1 MIQDEKPR
9 SGYQERLL
17 GELRALAERNAAEA
31 PAARR
36 RGGIASR
43 PKLALAGVAGSAC
56 VASAVFAFAG
66 SDDGSTA
73 YAVVPHD
80 DGSVTVEISKLQDA
94 AELERELR
102 EAGVPAEV
110 DYLPLG
116 QMCQEGRFKP
126 APAGGRSSLG
136 MSEVADGGPV
146 TFTVGANNLRPG
158 QTLVITSSGGEQ
170 QGATSVTTAVAQGE
184 VAPCEPVAAPAL
196 PDAGGAPAAPRL
208 DESGGSAGGSD
219 ESGTTEDEE

>member
-17 GELRALAERNAAEA
+17 TELRALAERNAAEA

-56 VASAVFAFAG
+56 VASAVIAFAG

-94 AELERELR
+94 AGLERELR

-116 QMCQEGRFKP
+116 QMCREGRFRP
-126 APAGGRSSLG
+126 APADGRSSFSMG
-136 MSEVADGGPV
+136 QRADGGPV
-146 TFTVGANNLRPG
+146 SFTVGAKNLRPG
-158 QTLVITSSGGEQ
+158 QTLVITSSGGEP
-170 QGATSVTTAVAQGE
+170 QGATSIATAVAQGD
-184 VAPCEPVAAPAL
+184 VAPCEPVKAPAL
-196 PDAGGAPAAPRL
+196 PDPGSAPAGPQ
-208 DESGGSAGGSD
+208 
-219 ESGTTEDEE
+219 SGTTEADGSGPSLEVAP

>member
-94 AELERELR
+94 AGLERQLR
-102 EAGVPAEV
+102 ASGIPAEV
-110 DYLPLG
+110 DYLQPG
-116 QMCQEGRFKP
+116 MTCREPRFRP
-126 APAGGRSSLG
+126 APADGLSSISLARR
-136 MSEVADGGPV
+136 ADGGPV
-146 TFTVGANNLRPG
+146 SFTVGATTLSPG
-158 QTLVITSSGGEQ
+158 QTLVIMSSGGEQ
-170 QGATSVTTAVAQGE
+170 QGATSVVATVAQGD
-184 VAPCEPVAAPAL
+184 VAPCEPVAGPAL
-196 PDAGGAPAAPRL
+196 PDADGAPAAPRR
-208 DESGGSAGGSD
+208 DESGTSAGGSD